1 MNSTPI
7 TVDAAN
13 EKLQTDLILNGI
25 GTQALHETVVAY
37 RANRRAGTHS
47 TKTKAEVNRS
57 GKKPWRQ
64 KGTGNARAG
73 YASSPIWRG
82 GGVVFGP
89 KPRDYSKNTNVK
101 VKKLAL
107 KKAISSRVIG
117 GDIFIEPS
125 FNVESGKTKD
135 FVSALSPVL
144 TADNTVLLVLEGLN
158 QQVLQ
163 AARNHPRVAVTTAD
177 FLNAEDL
184 LRPDRIIIVE
194 GALAKISNRLKA

>member
-7 TVDAAN
+7 TVEAAK
-13 EKLQTDLILNGI
+13 EKLQVELILNGI
-25 GTQALHETVVAY
+25 GTQALHETIVAY

-73 YASSPIWRG
+73 YASSPVWRG

-89 KPRDYSKNTNVK
+89 KPRDYSKDTNKK

-107 KKAISSRVIG
+107 KKALSSRVAA
-117 GDIFIEPS
+117 GDVFVEPA
-125 FNVESGKTKD
+125 FDVTSGKTKD
-135 FVSALSPVL
+135 FVAALAPVL
-144 TADNTVLLVLEGLN
+144 TVDNTVLLVLEGVN
-158 QQVLQ
+158 QQILQ

-184 LRPDRIIIVE
+184 VRSDKIVIVE
-194 GALAKISNRLKA
+194 AAFAKISNRLKA